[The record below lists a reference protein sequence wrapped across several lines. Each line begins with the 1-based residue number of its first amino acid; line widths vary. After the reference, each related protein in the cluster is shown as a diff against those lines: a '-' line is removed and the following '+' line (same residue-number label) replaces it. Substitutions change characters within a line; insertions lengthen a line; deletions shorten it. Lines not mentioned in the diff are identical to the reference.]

1 MFEGIRTSDLSTN
14 WRPASLT
21 CPPNPRAVWR
31 NVEKPDSI
39 RWRVRRGPGQLCL
52 FRGHA
57 HVGVARYFPVL
68 SFLSFAFLSLAT
80 AVSLEQV
87 DSTQGRA

>member
-1 MFEGIRTSDLSTN
+1 MFEVIRTRDLSTH

-31 NVEKPDSI
+31 NVQKPDSI

-52 FRGHA
+52 FQGHD
-57 HVGVARYFPVL
+57 HVGVARYFPFFPFL
-68 SFLSFAFLSLAT
+68 SLAFLSFAT

-87 DSTQGRA
+87 DSTQSRA